1 MNDKQV
7 RDLATLRNFVIAYY
21 KSLTGPN
28 DPGSMTKTQDVALTC
43 ESIIN
48 SMDDLLREYVKF
60 E

>member
-48 SMDDLLREYVKF
+48 SMDDLLREY
-60 E
+60 